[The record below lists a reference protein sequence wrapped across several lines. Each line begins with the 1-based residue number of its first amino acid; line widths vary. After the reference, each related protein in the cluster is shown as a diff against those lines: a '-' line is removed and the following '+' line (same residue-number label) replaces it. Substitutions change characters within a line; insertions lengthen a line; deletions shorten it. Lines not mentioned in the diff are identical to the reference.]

1 MRGDPALE
9 IESRKIRAKFIDQ
22 QFPETGLDLVMAW
35 FSREMAQK
43 IYRGRSDHRSKI
55 AAPSELDNPGGR
67 AIRAFFTKFGT
78 SRVAMPTG
86 TRVAEAAERT
96 LYRRFAAW

>member
-55 AAPSELDNPGGR
+55 AAASELDNPGGR
-67 AIRAFFTKFGT
+67 AIQSFLHSIRHRPAGMRAL
-78 SRVAMPTG
+78 TG
-86 TRVAEAAERT
+86 IR
-96 LYRRFAAW
+96 